1 MLIPELGLVVIDIL
15 GSEDSE
21 SEFLSHAHSL
31 RALCNCALVCKDWLY
46 RSRVNIYRTVYI
58 QDTCGLESL
67 ERTFTMQP
75 SLRTLV
81 ESIKL
86 SQVGRMG
93 EGEVPF
99 YMVAMFIQSMSFP
112 VIQGLEIRGARSDPP
127 LPLPSLA
134 RACLRLRYPAIHR
147 LRLETIECTRALLLL
162 IALPNLVD
170 LCCNGI
176 TGEIKKMRC
185 LNTFNLTRLEVGIQ
199 HSISEYA
206 LMHTIGWSCQPDL
219 FRCASCVQYAYF
231 AAYYYYANGAE

>member
-15 GSEDSE
+15 GSEE

-31 RALCNCALVCKDWLY
+31 RALCSCALVCKEWLY
-46 RSRVNIYRTVYI
+46 RSRVNIYRTLYI
-58 QDTCGLESL
+58 QDSCGLESL

-99 YMVAMFIQSMSFP
+99 HMVAMFIRSMSFP

-127 LPLPSLA
+127 LLLSNLA
-134 RACLRLRYPAIHR
+134 RACLRLQYPAIHR
-147 LRLETIECTRALLLL
+147 LRLEMIEGTRALLLL

-176 TGEIKKMRC
+176 TGEIKNIRC
-185 LNTFNLTRLEVGIQ
+185 LKTFHLTRLEVGIQ
-199 HSISEYA
+199 YSTTEYA
-206 LMHTIGWSCQPDL
+206 LIHTIGWSCQPDL
-219 FRCASCVQYAYF
+219 SRSASCVQYPYI
-231 AAYYYYANGAE
+231 AAYYYYANRAE